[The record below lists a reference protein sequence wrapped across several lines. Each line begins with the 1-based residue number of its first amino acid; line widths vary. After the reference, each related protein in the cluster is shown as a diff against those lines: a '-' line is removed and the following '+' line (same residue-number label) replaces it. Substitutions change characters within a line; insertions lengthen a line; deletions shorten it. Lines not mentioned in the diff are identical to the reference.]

1 MDYARQ
7 LSIDLRVTLLYIDIR
22 PSHPSPHLVVII
34 VVEKLAECEQ
44 VCKSQ
49 EEAKY
54 LEPGLSAE
62 LVVLERRTHSAA
74 VQLNNPLF

>member
-7 LSIDLRVTLLYIDIR
+7 LSIDLRVTLLYFDIR
-22 PSHPSPHLVVII
+22 PAGPSPHLVLII